1 MCKGAVSVPVRRGH
15 PDPGGVGRAWIREVL
30 MVAASRIG
38 FITLKN
44 CFLVSIIAY
53 KSSAIG
59 LIIMMYNQC
68 AFLCVSS

>member
-1 MCKGAVSVPVRRGH
+1 MCEGAVSVPVRRGH

-44 CFLVSIIAY
+44 C
-53 KSSAIG
+53 
-59 LIIMMYNQC
+59 
-68 AFLCVSS
+68 